1 MRAQLFAKLYPLL
14 QALWNHRYL
23 LLLPMLIMPLLMTA
37 GGSIKA
43 KRYYAQTTIL
53 VQEAAM
59 LNPFLEDLSISM
71 NLKKRIKALRV
82 LLHSQFVLE
91 QVAIELELAP
101 THSLNQISAVVSQ
114 LNSNLSVN
122 LIGNDLVQL
131 GLNWHTPKEMPEI
144 LNKLSELFLDKL
156 RAPGRAS
163 IDGSEQFLQQ
173 QLEATLRDLE
183 NAESALA
190 TFKSDNAGNL
200 PQLQGSRIQ
209 NDAQI
214 NTLIQETRLEL
225 LNAQAK
231 RDNFYNRLAST
242 NPVVGM
248 LEAEIVKAEAELAI
262 LRASYTDRHS
272 SVKAI
277 LRQLNRL
284 KQERARLVDQQQ
296 SLNAQEVGQL
306 WQRIASN
313 TQQLDNPNQPILI
326 SQFEQLQQAE
336 SQIQSL
342 EGELRLLESQ
352 ATRLQDK
359 RAEFAQLEKEL
370 TVLQRNYDVKAKI
383 YNQLLER
390 YEMAKVTGQLGR
402 FEEPDK
408 LKIIARPSVPSHPLN
423 WPWWLNFTMG
433 IFVGLGLGLSL
444 VCAVQLLDT
453 RLYQSRQ
460 IIRLAKA
467 PVLIRIP
474 HFSEETS

>member
-1 MRAQLFAKLYPLL
+1 MRHQLFAKLYPLL

-23 LLLPMLIMPLLMTA
+23 LIIPVLVMPLLMTA
-37 GGSIKA
+37 GGALKA

-71 NLKKRIKALRV
+71 NLQKRIKALRV
-82 LLHSQFVLE
+82 LLHSQFVLQ
-91 QVAIELELAP
+91 QVAIDLELASP
-101 THSLNQISAVVSQ
+101 DNPSQLNAVTSQ

-122 LIGNDLVQL
+122 LVGSDLVQL
-131 GLNWHTPKEMPEI
+131 GLNWHTPKEMPLI
-144 LNKLSELFLDKL
+144 LNKLAAMFLDKL

-163 IDGSEQFLQQ
+163 IDGSELFLQQ
-173 QLEATLRDLE
+173 QLESTLADLE
-183 NAESALA
+183 SAESALA
-190 TFKSDNAGNL
+190 TFKSDNASNL

-214 NTLIQETRLEL
+214 NTLIQETKLEL

-231 RDNFYNRLAST
+231 RDNFYDRLAST

-272 SVKAI
+272 SVKAV
-277 LRQLNRL
+277 LRQLDRL
-284 KQERARLVDQQQ
+284 KQERSRLVDQQQ
-296 SLNAQEVGQL
+296 SLNPQQVSQL

-336 SQIQSL
+336 NQIQSL
-342 EGELRLLESQ
+342 QGELQLLEAQ
-352 ATRLQDK
+352 ALQLEEK

-408 LKIIARPSVPSHPLN
+408 LQIIARPSVPGQPLN
-423 WPWWLNFTMG
+423 WPWWLNFSLG
-433 IFVGLGLGLSL
+433 IFVGFGLGLSL

-460 IIRLAKA
+460 ITRLAKA

-474 HFSEETS
+474 HFSEEAS

>member
-1 MRAQLFAKLYPLL
+1 MRHQLFAKLYPLL

-23 LLLPMLIMPLLMTA
+23 LLLPMVIMPLLMTV
-37 GGSIKA
+37 GGAVKA
-43 KRYYAQTTIL
+43 KRYFAQTTIL

-71 NLKKRIKALRV
+71 NLQKRIKALRV

-91 QVAIELELAP
+91 QVAIDLGLSPAGNQ
-101 THSLNQISAVVSQ
+101 SQLNTVVGQ

-122 LIGNDLVQL
+122 LVGSDLVQL
-131 GLNWHTPKEMPEI
+131 GLNWHTPAEMPHI
-144 LNKLSELFLDKL
+144 LNKLSALFLDKL

-163 IDGSEQFLQQ
+163 VDNSEQFLQQ
-173 QLEATLRDLE
+173 QLEATLTDLE

-214 NTLIQETRLEL
+214 NTLIQETKREL
-225 LNAQAK
+225 LNAHAK
-231 RDNFYNRLAST
+231 RDNFYGRLAST
-242 NPVVGM
+242 NPIVGM
-248 LEAEIVKAEAELAI
+248 LEAEIVKAEAELTI
-262 LRASYTDRHS
+262 LRARYTDLHS
-272 SVKAI
+272 SVKAV

-284 KQERARLVDQQQ
+284 KQERSRLVDQQQ
-296 SLNAQEVGQL
+296 SLNAQEIGQL

-313 TQQLDNPNQPILI
+313 TQQLDNPNQPLLI

-342 EGELRLLESQ
+342 EGELNLLQAQASRLE
-352 ATRLQDK
+352 RK
-359 RAEFAQLEKEL
+359 RVEFTQLEKEL

-408 LKIIARPSVPSHPLN
+408 LKIIARPSVPNQPLN

-433 IFVGLGLGLSL
+433 IVVGFGLGLSL

-453 RLYQSRQ
+453 RLYQSQQ
-460 IIRLAKA
+460 IVRLAKA

-474 HFSEETS
+474 HFPEETA

>member
-1 MRAQLFAKLYPLL
+1 MRHQLFAKLYPLL

-23 LLLPMLIMPLLMTA
+23 LIIPVLVMPLLMTV
-37 GGSIKA
+37 GGSLKA

-71 NLKKRIKALRV
+71 NLQKRIKALRV
-82 LLHSQFVLE
+82 LLHSQFVLQ
-91 QVAIELELAP
+91 QVAIDLELASADNP
-101 THSLNQISAVVSQ
+101 SQLSAVTGQ

-131 GLNWHTPKEMPEI
+131 GLNWHAPEEMPKI
-144 LNKLSELFLDKL
+144 LNKLSALFLDKL

-163 IDGSEQFLQQ
+163 IDGSELFLQQ
-173 QLEATLRDLE
+173 QLESTLADLE
-183 NAESALA
+183 SAESALA
-190 TFKSDNAGNL
+190 KFKSDNASNL

-214 NTLIQETRLEL
+214 NTLIQETKLEL

-231 RDNFYNRLAST
+231 RDNFYDRLAST

-272 SVKAI
+272 SVRAV
-277 LRQLNRL
+277 LRQLDRL
-284 KQERARLVDQQQ
+284 KQERSRLVDQQQ
-296 SLNAQEVGQL
+296 SLNPQQVSQL
-306 WQRIASN
+306 WQRVASN

-336 SQIQSL
+336 NQIQSL
-342 EGELRLLESQ
+342 QGELQLLETQ
-352 ATRLQDK
+352 ALQLEEK

-408 LKIIARPSVPSHPLN
+408 LKIIARPSVPSQPLN
-423 WPWWLNFTMG
+423 WPWWVNFTLG
-433 IFVGLGLGLSL
+433 IVVGLGLGLSL

-460 IIRLAKA
+460 ITRLAKA

-474 HFSEETS
+474 HFSEEPS

>member
-1 MRAQLFAKLYPLL
+1 MRTQLFAKLYPLL

-23 LLLPMLIMPLLMTA
+23 LIIPVLVMPLLMTA
-37 GGSIKA
+37 GGAIKA
-43 KRYYAQTTIL
+43 KRYHAQTTIL

-71 NLKKRIKALRV
+71 NLQKRIKALRV

-91 QVAIELELAP
+91 QVAIDLELAAASNP
-101 THSLNQISAVVSQ
+101 SQLNAIVSQ
-114 LNSNLSVN
+114 LNSNLNVN
-122 LIGNDLVQL
+122 LVGSDLVQL
-131 GLNWHTPKEMPEI
+131 GLNWHTPSEMPAI

-173 QLEATLRDLE
+173 QLESTLHDLE
-183 NAESALA
+183 QAESALA
-190 TFKSDNAGNL
+190 AFKSANAGNL

-209 NDAQI
+209 TDAQI
-214 NTLIQETRLEL
+214 NTLIQETKLRL

-231 RDNFYNRLAST
+231 RDNFYQRLAST

-272 SVKAI
+272 SVKAV

-284 KQERARLVDQQQ
+284 KQERSRLVDQQQ
-296 SLNAQEVGQL
+296 SLNAQEIGQL

-326 SQFEQLQQAE
+326 SQFEQLQKAE
-336 SQIQSL
+336 SEIQAL
-342 EGELRLLESQ
+342 EGELKLLETQ
-352 ATRLQDK
+352 ASRLEEK
-359 RAEFAQLEKEL
+359 RVEFAQLEKEL

-408 LKIIARPSVPSHPLN
+408 LKIIARPSIPSQPLN
-423 WPWWLNFTMG
+423 WPWWLNFTLG
-433 IFVGLGLGLSL
+433 IVVGLGLGLSL

-453 RLYQSRQ
+453 RLYQNRQ
-460 IIRLAKA
+460 IVRLTKA

-474 HFSEETS
+474 HFSEERS